1 MNFGVT
7 SRVKCVA
14 NALAIAEGETKLD
27 GDLATLDCSHLKNSI
42 NFFFKTLFCI
52 LIFTRFPKP
61 QCAREIHN
69 FSWFLPD
76 NRP

>member
-42 NFFFKTLFCI
+42 NFFFQDSLLHFD
-52 LIFTRFPKP
+52 
-61 QCAREIHN
+61 IH
-69 FSWFLPD
+69 
-76 NRP
+76 

>member
-42 NFFFKTLFCI
+42 NFFFFQDSLLHFD
-52 LIFTRFPKP
+52 
-61 QCAREIHN
+61 IH
-69 FSWFLPD
+69 
-76 NRP
+76 